1 LIPVQLTVCAQH
13 ATMPTIVLY
22 QEEDTAFGAVMNLSK
37 NKTMLMIMWSRVKPS
52 QIKNGKWKEF
62 NKHAVLIAEGFY
74 VNNKKHGTWRQ
85 YYDQTGTIMIEEDYK
100 HGIQHGRYASFHLN
114 GQLLSEGQFVDGMRQ
129 GYFRV
134 YDEDGNNIRNL
145 FFVDN
150 IEIEGTTEQINIE
163 ERAEGRNGAR

>member
-1 LIPVQLTVCAQH
+1 
-13 ATMPTIVLY
+13 
-22 QEEDTAFGAVMNLSK
+22 
-37 NKTMLMIMWSRVKPS
+37 MIMWSRVKTS
-52 QIKNGKWKEF
+52 QVKNGKWKEF

-114 GQLLSEGQFVDGMRQ
+114 GQLLSEGQFIEGMRQ

-134 YDEDGNNIRNL
+134 YDEEGNNIRNL
-145 FFVDN
+145 CFIDN
-150 IEIEGTTEQINIE
+150 IEVEQD
-163 ERAEGRNGAR
+163 